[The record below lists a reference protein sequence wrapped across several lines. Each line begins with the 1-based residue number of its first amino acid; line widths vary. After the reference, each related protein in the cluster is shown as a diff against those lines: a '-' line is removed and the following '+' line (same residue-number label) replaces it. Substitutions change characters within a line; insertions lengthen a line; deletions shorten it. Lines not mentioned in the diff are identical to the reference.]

1 MSYDSLLVN
10 TVCVYRPIITYSK
23 GRSTVT
29 YPTTA
34 HCINLPCNIQFVF
47 GSGVAGGTREVTE
60 HGFETVGGWWG
71 FFKYGAN
78 IQKDDKIVDE
88 DLSHLI
94 TPDEDLS
101 HLITPDEDLSWLE
114 SKEEDNGRPVED
126 N

>member
-60 HGFETVGGWWG
+60 HGFETAGGWWG

-88 DLSHLI
+88 DGRCFVVLSAPLDIVGKGHHV
-94 TPDEDLS
+94 EVRLS
-101 HLITPDEDLSWLE
+101 V
-114 SKEEDNGRPVED
+114 VE
-126 N
+126 